1 MCLGFSEN
9 EPKSK
14 RRKVGKVK
22 QTENS
27 LDESQLKEDEKLLS
41 NYFRLDVSLDEMY
54 ETWSQKDPNFKEIAM
69 KFYGVRMLRQDPAE
83 NIFSFICSSNN
94 NISRYL
100 CSIEV
105 PPTKPICF

>member
-1 MCLGFSEN
+1 MSQGFSEN
-9 EPKSK
+9 EPKPK

-22 QTENS
+22 QTENY
-27 LDESQLKEDEKLLS
+27 LNESQLKEEDEKLLS

-54 ETWSQKDPNFKEIAM
+54 ETWSQKDPNFKDTAR
-69 KFYGVRMLRQDPAE
+69 KFYGVRMLRQDPVE

-100 CSIEV
+100 CIV
-105 PPTKPICF
+105 MGYGMN